1 MGRIDTIF
9 ANLRTANAR
18 GLMPFITGGHPNTE
32 TTTALL
38 QGLKTAGACI
48 CEVGI
53 PFSDPIADGPVIA
66 GTMQQALVSGIT
78 VDNVIASVAAARSH
92 TELGIVA
99 MVSHSIVHRRGDA
112 DFVYTLA
119 DAGFDGL
126 IVPDID
132 PHQAS
137 TLLPAIDER
146 DLSFSLLISPT
157 TPDARIAELC
167 DSCRGFVYLLARAG
181 ITGTSSSLEGLS
193 QRVTV
198 LREAT
203 DLPIA
208 VGFGI
213 ASPQAVAEAVEHC
226 DAAIVGTALARAIG
240 AATDPVEAGLRFVMD
255 LAAGLQ
261 APA

>member
-9 ANLRTANAR
+9 AKLRTADAR
-18 GLMPFITGGHPNTE
+18 GLMPFITGGHPTTD

-38 QGLKTAGACI
+38 QGLAEAGACI

-66 GTMQQALVSGIT
+66 GAMYRTLVSGVT

-99 MVSHSIVHRRGDA
+99 MVSHSIVHRRGDGA
-112 DFVYTLA
+112 FVHTLA
-119 DAGFDGL
+119 DAGFDGM

-132 PHQAS
+132 LERAT

-146 DLSFSLLISPT
+146 DMSFSMLISPT

-167 DSCRGFVYLLARAG
+167 NCCRGFVYLLARAG
-181 ITGTSSSLEGLS
+181 ITGTSSSLEGLP
-193 QRVTV
+193 QRMAV
-198 LREAT
+198 LRKAT
-203 DLPIA
+203 ELPIA

-213 ASPQAVAEAVEHC
+213 ASAQSVAEAVEHC
-226 DAAIVGTALARAIG
+226 DAAIVGSALVSALD
-240 AATDPVEAGLRFVMD
+240 AAEDPVK
-255 LAAGLQ
+255 AGLQ
-261 APA
+261 FVTDLATGLQATV